1 MKNSAKVIAVSRNIL
16 GLRPSVKCK
25 TGNMKVRDY
34 CLVWG
39 CPGLVILTISLFV
52 SLKVGNDF
60 GQDNFAKFVTF
71 VISSGLLGTVY
82 YLFQSVL
89 AEVSLRLQN
98 GQHEG
103 TILLTDQEAEAVT
116 EDSTDNDIIEQV
128 QECRAEVLPQTE
140 SAQEHL
146 SEELQEST
154 IEISDSAEPTKEIAD
169 TIETSSEQPDLYA
182 QRCKEYQ
189 REQEQRRQNT
199 IDAIMGY
206 VTHTMSPYIYDNDEL
221 EKLLDAIR
229 KWADDWQH
237 IPGPI
242 RLKSTLTTLD
252 LRHFVWNIAER
263 LGSKKDYSGRVRA
276 DFIKRMFPDEM
287 RDIEQDSIRNFK
299 FQPDT
304 GNIVID
310 EPDKGDYH
318 FHFE

>member
-1 MKNSAKVIAVSRNIL
+1 MNN
-16 GLRPSVKCK
+16 VKCK
-25 TGNMKVRDY
+25 TENMAVRVY

-146 SEELQEST
+146 SEELQESK

-237 IPGPI
+237 IPVPI

-276 DFIKRMFPDEM
+276 DFIKRMFPDVM

>member
-1 MKNSAKVIAVSRNIL
+1 MN
-16 GLRPSVKCK
+16 SVKCK
-25 TGNMKVRDY
+25 TENMTVRDY

-60 GQDNFAKFVTF
+60 GQDNFAKLVTF
-71 VISSGLLGTVY
+71 IIASGLLGTVY

-89 AEVSLRLQN
+89 AEVPLRLQN
-98 GQHEG
+98 KQREG
-103 TILLTDQEAEAVT
+103 TVPLTDQEAEVVT
-116 EDSTDNDIIEQV
+116 EDSTDNMCIEQV
-128 QECRAEVLPQTE
+128 QECSEDELLSVSEEMPPRTE
-140 SAQEHL
+140 SAQEPSL
-146 SEELQEST
+146 EELQKPT
-154 IEISDSAEPTKEIAD
+154 VEISDSAEPTKEDSD
-169 TIETSSEQPDLYA
+169 TVESSTGQPDLYV

-199 IDAIMGY
+199 IDTIMEY
-206 VTHTMSPYIYDNDEL
+206 VTHTMSPYIYDNEEL
-221 EKLLDAIR
+221 EKLCDAIR

-237 IPGPI
+237 TPVPI

-263 LGSKKDYSGRVRA
+263 LGSKKNYTGEIRA
-276 DFIKRMFPDEM
+276 IFIKRMFPDVM
-287 RDIEQDSIRNFK
+287 RDIELDSIRNFK

-304 GNIVID
+304 GSIVID

-318 FHFE
+318 FHF

>member
-1 MKNSAKVIAVSRNIL
+1 MNN
-16 GLRPSVKCK
+16 VKCK
-25 TGNMKVRDY
+25 TENMAVRDY

-60 GQDNFAKFVTF
+60 GQDNFAKFATF

-89 AEVSLRLQN
+89 AEVPLRLQN

-189 REQEQRRQNT
+189 REQEQGRQNT

-237 IPGPI
+237 IPVPI

-276 DFIKRMFPDEM
+276 DFIKRMFPDVM

>member
-1 MKNSAKVIAVSRNIL
+1 MN
-16 GLRPSVKCK
+16 SVKCK
-25 TGNMKVRDY
+25 TENMAVRDY

-89 AEVSLRLQN
+89 AEVPLKVQN
-98 GQHEG
+98 RQHKE
-103 TILLTDQEAEAVT
+103 TKLLTDQEAEVVP
-116 EDSTDNDIIEQV
+116 EDSSDNVSLEQV
-128 QECRAEVLPQTE
+128 QKCLAEMPPQTE
-140 SAQEHL
+140 SAQEPFF
-146 SEELQEST
+146 EELKDPNV
-154 IEISDSAEPTKEIAD
+154 EISDSAETTKEVPD
-169 TIETSSEQPDLYA
+169 MVESSTGQPDLYA
-182 QRCKEYQ
+182 QRCKEFL
-189 REQEQRRQNT
+189 REQEQRRQDT
-199 IDAIMGY
+199 ISAIMEY
-206 VTHTMSPYIYDNDEL
+206 VTHTMSPYIYDNEEL
-221 EKLLDAIR
+221 GKLCENIR

-237 IPGPI
+237 IPVPI

-263 LGSKKDYSGRVRA
+263 LGSKKDYTGEVRA
-276 DFIKRMFPDEM
+276 IFIKRMFPDVM
-287 RDIEQDSIRNFK
+287 KDIELDSIRNFK

-304 GNIVID
+304 GSIVID

-318 FHFE
+318 FHVLPLSARQ

>member
-1 MKNSAKVIAVSRNIL
+1 MNNVI
-16 GLRPSVKCK
+16 
-25 TGNMKVRDY
+25 
-34 CLVWG
+34 VWG

-154 IEISDSAEPTKEIAD
+154 IEISDSAEPTKEITD

-237 IPGPI
+237 IPVPI

-276 DFIKRMFPDEM
+276 DFIKRMFPDVM

>member
-1 MKNSAKVIAVSRNIL
+1 MNN
-16 GLRPSVKCK
+16 VKCK
-25 TGNMKVRDY
+25 TENMAVRVY

-60 GQDNFAKFVTF
+60 VQDNFAKLVTF

-237 IPGPI
+237 IPVPI

-276 DFIKRMFPDEM
+276 DFIKRMFPDVM

-310 EPDKGDYH
+310 EPDKGDYQ

>member
-1 MKNSAKVIAVSRNIL
+1 MNSA
-16 GLRPSVKCK
+16 KCK
-25 TGNMKVRDY
+25 TGNMAVRDY

-39 CPGLVILTISLFV
+39 CPGMIILTISLFV

-89 AEVSLRLQN
+89 AEVPLSLLDRQCSAA
-98 GQHEG
+98 
-103 TILLTDQEAEAVT
+103 ILPTNQEAEAVT
-116 EDSTDNDIIEQV
+116 EDSTDSDILEQV
-128 QECRAEVLPQTE
+128 QECLAEMPPQSET
-140 SAQEHL
+140 AQGL
-146 SEELQEST
+146 LLEELQEPT
-154 IEISDSAEPTKEIAD
+154 IEISDSTEPTKEVTD
-169 TIETSSEQPDLYA
+169 TTETSTEQPDLYA

-199 IDAIMGY
+199 IEAIMVY

-237 IPGPI
+237 IPVPI

-263 LGSKKDYSGRVRA
+263 LGSKKNYTGEIRA
-276 DFIKRMFPDEM
+276 IFIKRMFPDVM
-287 RDIEQDSIRNFK
+287 RDIELDSIRNFK

-304 GNIVID
+304 GSIVID

-318 FHFE
+318 FHF

>member
-1 MKNSAKVIAVSRNIL
+1 MNNVI
-16 GLRPSVKCK
+16 
-25 TGNMKVRDY
+25 
-34 CLVWG
+34 VWG

-140 SAQEHL
+140 SAQEQL

-237 IPGPI
+237 IPVPI

-276 DFIKRMFPDEM
+276 DFIKRMFPDVM

>member
-1 MKNSAKVIAVSRNIL
+1 MNN
-16 GLRPSVKCK
+16 VKCK
-25 TGNMKVRDY
+25 TENMAVRDY

-52 SLKVGNDF
+52 SLKVGDDF

-71 VISSGLLGTVY
+71 VISSVLLGIVY

-89 AEVSLRLQN
+89 AEVPLRLQN

-103 TILLTDQEAEAVT
+103 TILLTDQEAEVVT
-116 EDSTDNDIIEQV
+116 EDSTDNMSIEQV
-128 QECRAEVLPQTE
+128 HECLAEVLPQTE

-146 SEELQEST
+146 SEELQEPT
-154 IEISDSAEPTKEIAD
+154 IEISDSAEPTKEVSD
-169 TIETSSEQPDLYA
+169 TIETSSEQTDLYT

-189 REQEQRRQNT
+189 REQEQRRHNT
-199 IDAIMGY
+199 IDAIMEY
-206 VTHTMSPYIYDNDEL
+206 VTHIMSPYIYDNDEL

-237 IPGPI
+237 KPVPI

-263 LGSKKDYSGRVRA
+263 LGSKKDYTGEVRA
-276 DFIKRMFPDEM
+276 IFIKRMFPDVM
-287 RDIEQDSIRNFK
+287 RDIELDSIRNFK
-299 FQPDT
+299 FQPDM

>member
-1 MKNSAKVIAVSRNIL
+1 MN
-16 GLRPSVKCK
+16 SVKCK
-25 TGNMKVRDY
+25 TESMAVRDY

-60 GQDNFAKFVTF
+60 GQDNFVKFVTF
-71 VISSGLLGTVY
+71 VVSSGLLGTVY
-82 YLFQSVL
+82 YLFLSVL
-89 AEVSLRLQN
+89 AEVPLRLQN
-98 GQHEG
+98 GQREG
-103 TILLTDQEAEAVT
+103 STFLTDQGAET
-116 EDSTDNDIIEQV
+116 EVSTSNDIIEQV
-128 QECRAEVLPQTE
+128 QECLAEMPPQIE
-140 SAQEHL
+140 SAQEPL
-146 SEELQEST
+146 SEELEEPSV
-154 IEISDSAEPTKEIAD
+154 EISDSAEPAKEVAD
-169 TIETSSEQPDLYA
+169 TIETSSELPDLYA

-199 IDAIMGY
+199 INAIIEY
-206 VTHTMSPYIYDNDEL
+206 VTHTMSPYIYDNEEL
-221 EKLLDAIR
+221 EKLCDSIR

-237 IPGPI
+237 IPVPI

-263 LGSKKDYSGRVRA
+263 LGSKKDYTGEVRA
-276 DFIKRMFPDEM
+276 IFIKRMFPDVM
-287 RDIEQDSIRNFK
+287 RDIELDSIRNFK

>member
-1 MKNSAKVIAVSRNIL
+1 MN
-16 GLRPSVKCK
+16 SVKCK
-25 TGNMKVRDY
+25 TGNMAVRDY

-60 GQDNFAKFVTF
+60 GQDNFAKLITF

-89 AEVSLRLQN
+89 AEVSLRLQDR
-98 GQHEG
+98 QCSAA
-103 TILLTDQEAEAVT
+103 ILPTNQEAEVVT
-116 EDSTDNDIIEQV
+116 EDSTDNMSIEQV
-128 QECRAEVLPQTE
+128 HECLAEVLPQTE
-140 SAQEHL
+140 SA
-146 SEELQEST
+146 EL
-154 IEISDSAEPTKEIAD
+154 IEPTVEVSVSAEPTREATD

-199 IDAIMGY
+199 INAIMEY

-221 EKLLDAIR
+221 EKLCDAIR

-237 IPGPI
+237 IPVPI

-263 LGSKKDYSGRVRA
+263 LGSKKDYTGRVRA
-276 DFIKRMFPDEM
+276 NFIKRMFPDVM

-304 GNIVID
+304 GSIVID

>member
-1 MKNSAKVIAVSRNIL
+1 MN
-16 GLRPSVKCK
+16 SVKCK
-25 TGNMKVRDY
+25 TENMTVRDY

-89 AEVSLRLQN
+89 ADVPLRLQN
-98 GQHEG
+98 EQREG
-103 TILLTDQEAEAVT
+103 TIPLTDQEAEVVT
-116 EDSTDNDIIEQV
+116 EDSTENMSIEQV
-128 QECRAEVLPQTE
+128 KECLAEMPPQSE
-140 SAQEHL
+140 AAQESL
-146 SEELQEST
+146 LEELQEST
-154 IEISDSAEPTKEIAD
+154 IEISDSAEPTKEVSD
-169 TIETSSEQPDLYA
+169 TTETSTEQPDLYV

-199 IDAIMGY
+199 IDAIMEY
-206 VTHTMSPYIYDNDEL
+206 VPHTMSPYIYDNEEL
-221 EKLLDAIR
+221 EKLLDAIK

-237 IPGPI
+237 TPVPI

-263 LGSKKDYSGRVRA
+263 LGSKKDYTGRVRA
-276 DFIKRMFPDEM
+276 DFIKRMFPDVM

>member
-1 MKNSAKVIAVSRNIL
+1 MNNVI
-16 GLRPSVKCK
+16 
-25 TGNMKVRDY
+25 
-34 CLVWG
+34 VWG

-82 YLFQSVL
+82 SWFQSVL

-237 IPGPI
+237 IPVPI

-276 DFIKRMFPDEM
+276 DFIKRMFPDVM

>member
-1 MKNSAKVIAVSRNIL
+1 MNNVI
-16 GLRPSVKCK
+16 
-25 TGNMKVRDY
+25 
-34 CLVWG
+34 VWG

-82 YLFQSVL
+82 YVFQAVV

-221 EKLLDAIR
+221 EKLLDTIR

-237 IPGPI
+237 IPVPI
-242 RLKSTLTTLD
+242 RLKSSLTTLD

-276 DFIKRMFPDEM
+276 DFIKRMFPDVM

>member
-1 MKNSAKVIAVSRNIL
+1 MNN
-16 GLRPSVKCK
+16 VKCK
-25 TGNMKVRDY
+25 TENMAVRVY

-206 VTHTMSPYIYDNDEL
+206 VTHTMSPYIYDYDEL
-221 EKLLDAIR
+221 EKLLDAIK

-237 IPGPI
+237 IPVPI

-252 LRHFVWNIAER
+252 LRHFV
-263 LGSKKDYSGRVRA
+263 
-276 DFIKRMFPDEM
+276 
-287 RDIEQDSIRNFK
+287 
-299 FQPDT
+299 
-304 GNIVID
+304 
-310 EPDKGDYH
+310 
-318 FHFE
+318 

>member
-1 MKNSAKVIAVSRNIL
+1 MNNVI
-16 GLRPSVKCK
+16 
-25 TGNMKVRDY
+25 
-34 CLVWG
+34 VWG

-237 IPGPI
+237 IPVPI
-242 RLKSTLTTLD
+242 RLKSSLTTLD

-276 DFIKRMFPDEM
+276 DFIKRMFPDVM

>member
-1 MKNSAKVIAVSRNIL
+1 MS
-16 GLRPSVKCK
+16 
-25 TGNMKVRDY
+25 
-34 CLVWG
+34 
-39 CPGLVILTISLFV
+39 
-52 SLKVGNDF
+52 
-60 GQDNFAKFVTF
+60 
-71 VISSGLLGTVY
+71 
-82 YLFQSVL
+82 
-89 AEVSLRLQN
+89 
-98 GQHEG
+98 
-103 TILLTDQEAEAVT
+103 
-116 EDSTDNDIIEQV
+116 IEQV
-128 QECRAEVLPQTE
+128 HECLAEVLPQTE
-140 SAQEHL
+140 SAQEYL
-146 SEELQEST
+146 SEEL
-154 IEISDSAEPTKEIAD
+154 IEPTGEVSVSAEPTREATD

-199 IDAIMGY
+199 INAIMEY

-221 EKLLDAIR
+221 EKLCDAIR

-237 IPGPI
+237 IPVPI

-263 LGSKKDYSGRVRA
+263 LGSKKDYTGRVRA
-276 DFIKRMFPDEM
+276 NFIKRMFPDVM

-304 GNIVID
+304 GSIVID